1 MSHGAR
7 SNNRETSTRIKIII
21 PRDRLTACIR
31 LGDQSLDTVSSK
43 EDLIHQWHTLTSK
56 GWITDRQ
63 ANWLLSAILTCGLR
77 AMTRR
82 GAANT
87 RLFDKQLR
95 RERQRRVPIDT
106 LGGASLLHTTA
117 RGKVAIRR

>member
-7 SNNRETSTRIKIII
+7 SSKQGSPTRIKIIV

-31 LGDQSLDTVSSK
+31 LGDQTLDPVTSK
-43 EDLIHQWHTLTSK
+43 EDLIHQWHGLK
-56 GWITDRQ
+56 MQGQITDGQ
-63 ANWLLSAILTCGLR
+63 ANWLLNAILTCGLR

-87 RLFDKQLR
+87 RLFGKQLR
-95 RERQRRVPIDT
+95 RERQQRTPLDT
-106 LGGASLLHTTA
+106 LGGVSHLYTTA